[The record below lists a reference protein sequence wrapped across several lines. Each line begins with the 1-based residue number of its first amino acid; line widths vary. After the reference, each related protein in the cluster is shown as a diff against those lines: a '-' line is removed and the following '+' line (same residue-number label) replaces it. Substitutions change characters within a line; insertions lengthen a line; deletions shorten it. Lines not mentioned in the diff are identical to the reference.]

1 LAPGQRY
8 LRGLF
13 SGGTLAYEAQYI
25 LESYIPKMYA
35 NAPLRKENKLP
46 NALISQEHTIVDL
59 GEDEFTVGRLHPM
72 MDNDLRIRRLLE
84 EAQDPSVAV
93 IMLDVCHRLRLSPQ
107 PRQRAG
113 TGIVKARALAEKAG
127 RYLEVAAV
135 VTGTDEDPQNFDE
148 QIRLL
153 KDGRRLGQSQ
163 QRRYGPLHWSHP
175 PGFGP
180 GFSVPGS
187 ALLKHPGQPGFLQ
200 KIQPDVIARVV
211 FCRVERSDGCF

>member
-1 LAPGQRY
+1 
-8 LRGLF
+8 
-13 SGGTLAYEAQYI
+13 
-25 LESYIPKMYA
+25 MYA

-59 GEDEFTVGRLHPM
+59 ARMNFTVGRLHPM

-93 IMLDVCHRLRLSPQ
+93 IMLDVVIGYGSHPNPASELGP
-107 PRQRAG
+107 A
-113 TGIVKARALAEKAG
+113 IVKARALAEKAG

-153 KDGRRLGQSQ
+153 KDAGALGQSQ

-180 GFSVPGS
+180 GFSVPVSVVKNTHRTFQPCKKPLEQLRRAGS
-187 ALLKHPGQPGFLQ
+187 FAENLVAQGVLTTLNRG
-200 KIQPDVIARVV
+200 R
-211 FCRVERSDGCF
+211 